1 MKKNSYEYAKIMCFE
16 RPFPVNYPIY
26 FNVIPMSYGQYAIAD
41 ETYSI
46 FLAKGK
52 ELKGYIG
59 DIIYLQYDGEEY
71 ATGTYILKS
80 DRHGVICTFRPE
92 REVKNEVHIP
102 WWWEAR
108 QEMLGKET

>member
-1 MKKNSYEYAKIMCFE
+1 MKKNSYEYVKVVCFE
-16 RPFPVNYPIY
+16 RPYPFNHPLY
-26 FNVIPMSYGQYAIAD
+26 FDVFSLRNGQYVIAD
-41 ETYSI
+41 EACTI

-80 DRHGVICTFRPE
+80 DRHGIICTFRPE
-92 REVKNEVHIP
+92 KEVKNEVHTP
-102 WWWEAR
+102 WWWKAR
-108 QEMLGKET
+108 QEMLGKEI